1 MARPVVAIIGSPNV
15 GKSTIFNR
23 VLGHRHSIVDDQ
35 AGVTR
40 DRIYSEA
47 SWLGVPFSIVDT
59 GGVEIANHTF
69 QTQIREQAQLAI
81 NEADVIV
88 FMCDG
93 KLGVTADDKLV
104 AKMLYKV
111 DKPVILAVNKIDEGH
126 LIAELSEF
134 YTLGLGEPLAL
145 SGAHG
150 IGVGDLLDKIV
161 SLLPKTEEEDFSDS
175 ITFSLIGRP
184 NVGKSSLLNALIN
197 QERVIVSNVEGT
209 TRDSI
214 DTHFTRNGK
223 NFVAID
229 TAGLKKRGQIYEAI
243 DKYAAMRALKAI
255 ERSEVVLLVI
265 DAEKGILEQ
274 DKHVV
279 GYAIENNKAI
289 VIVVNKWDLISKN
302 EKTMQEYTKKIKD
315 QFVFLDY
322 APIVF
327 VSALTKSRVAKIFDA
342 IEYAYNAYHL
352 RVQTSLLN
360 EVMQRAQQMNEAPH
374 FNGGRLR
381 IYFANQ
387 VDVAPPTFVLFVNDP
402 KYMHFSY
409 ERYLLNQ
416 LRGTFSFDGTPIKI
430 VLRKRV

>member
-1 MARPVVAIIGSPNV
+1 MARPVVAIVGSPNV

-40 DRIYSEA
+40 DRIYAEA
-47 SWLGVPFSIVDT
+47 TWLGVNFSLVDT

-111 DKPVILAVNKIDEGH
+111 DKPVNKIDEGH
-126 LIAELSEF
+126 LIGELSEF
-134 YTLGLGEPLAL
+134 YTLGLGEPMAL

-161 SLLPKTEEEDFSDS
+161 SLLPKTEDENYDDA

-197 QERVIVSNVEGT
+197 QDRVIVSNVEGT

-214 DTHFTRNGK
+214 DTKFTRNGK

-243 DKYAAMRALKAI
+243 DKYSAMRALKAV

-289 VIVVNKWDLISKN
+289 VIVVNKWDLIEKN
-302 EKTMQEYTKKIKD
+302 DKTMQEFTKKIKE
-315 QFVFLDY
+315 QFVFLEY

-327 VSALTKSRVAKIFDA
+327 VSALTKSRVNKIFDA
-342 IEYAYNAYHL
+342 IIYAYDAYHL

-360 EVMQRAQQMNEAPH
+360 EVIQRAQQMNEAPH

-381 IYFANQ
+381 VYFANQ

-402 KYMHFSY
+402 KFMHFSY

-416 LRGTFSFDGTPIKI
+416 LRATFSFDGTPIKL
-430 VLRKRV
+430 VYRKRV